1 MDFRKGVIPLA
12 TKTITVRVDED
23 TKTKAEILLN
33 EIGINTTTL
42 FNACLKAL
50 VREQRIPFALVSN
63 EYAQKMPNDLTLR
76 AMYESENG
84 INLHKFDNAE
94 AMFKELAI

>member
-1 MDFRKGVIPLA
+1 MIPLA
-12 TKTITVRVDED
+12 TKTITVRVDEE

-50 VREQRIPFALVSN
+50 VREQKIPFSLVSN
-63 EYAQKMPNDLTLR
+63 EYAINEMNREKLLESQAMKMP
-76 AMYESENG
+76 AQA
-84 INLHKFDNAE
+84 AE
-94 AMFKELAI
+94 